1 MQASDPQ
8 LRSPRYLFDHLIGES
23 EQRQPGCDA
32 LPMSAFIYNL
42 IAFYLNVRQHA
53 PELSWPGPGREFVI
67 EQLEHYIRGAKT

>member
-1 MQASDPQ
+1 
-8 LRSPRYLFDHLIGES
+8 
-23 EQRQPGCDA
+23 
-32 LPMSAFIYNL
+32 MSAFIYNL